1 MARPRKADA
10 PMALMTVSIPGANPG
25 IEGAAAALGVA
36 ADVIDRAYGIVPIDP
51 KRNLYAVQV
60 RADALPKGGKGE
72 PYSGPFANPRIEPFG
87 PRRG

>member
-1 MARPRKADA
+1 
-10 PMALMTVSIPGANPG
+10 MALMTVSIPGGKPG

-36 ADVIDRAYGIVPIDP
+36 ADAIDRAYGVVPIDP

-60 RADALPKGGKGE
+60 RADSLPPGGEGEDE
-72 PYSGPFANPRIEPFG
+72 PYRGPFANPRIEPFG